1 MPSETISKGYT
12 EARTGEQVVTE
23 WAFRNWFHSSRDPH
37 TGKLVLSAHPYL
49 NHHYWIKNR
58 RVETGYEYWAPH
70 KGRNPYDV
78 SYDFTSRM
86 NSADAKSYARFRGQ
100 LYKGAAALGVTLG
113 SFKQSRDM
121 VVNRYN
127 LLNEKADLALA
138 RAARELWTPKKA
150 ASLHLEIIFGWTPLL
165 ADIHAATTS
174 VIQLAPVRGKVRASV
189 TDTWYDRPNA
199 NWQEIEM
206 KVRSTRSAMYVVS
219 NPNTWLAER
228 AGLLNTAAVAWDLVP
243 WSFVVNMFVSTGQL
257 VNSITDFAGLTFDND
272 TVTRTCSYRGTWDAA
287 SLGKAV
293 QFMAGVDQRR
303 EYGAD
308 QRPPLVFRLPEVNW
322 YTASMAAS
330 LFTQKFSKI
339 SGLVSKTFNR

>member
-1 MPSETISKGYT
+1 MPDERIEKFYM
-12 EARTGEQVVTE
+12 EPRTGERVVTE
-23 WAFRNWFHSSRDPH
+23 WAFRNWNHSKRDAR
-37 TGKLVLSAHPYL
+37 TGKLVLEAHPYL

-58 RVETGYEYWAPH
+58 KVETGYEYWAPH

-78 SYDFTSRM
+78 SYDFISRM
-86 NSADAKSYARFRGQ
+86 NSADARSYARFRGK

-127 LLNEKADLALA
+127 LLNEKADLAIA

-165 ADIHAATTS
+165 TDIHAATTS
-174 VIQLAPVRGKVRASV
+174 VIELANVRGTISASV
-189 TDTWYDRPNA
+189 TDTWHDRPNA
-199 NWQEIEM
+199 NWQDIEM
-206 KVRSTRSAMYVVS
+206 KVRSTRSAMYTVS

-228 AGLLNTAAVAWDLVP
+228 AGLLNPAAVAWDLVP

-257 VNSITDFAGLTFDND
+257 VNSITDFAGLAFDND

-287 SLGKAV
+287 SLGKAT
-293 QFMAGVDQRR
+293 QFMKGVDQRR
-303 EYGAD
+303 EFGAD

-330 LFTQKFSKI
+330 LFTQKIGKI